1 MTQIYEGSLS
11 AKGLRFAIVVSRYNE
26 FITERLLA
34 AAIDALLE
42 KGALDQ
48 DIIVHRVPGSFEI
61 PQVARWIAA
70 QESFDAIVCLGA
82 LIRGKTMHF
91 QLISE
96 ECARGIQ
103 QVAAEFSIPVT
114 FGVITAET
122 NEQAVERAGEKSENK
137 GWEAALAAIEMANLY
152 RKLQLDDET

>member
-1 MTQIYEGSLS
+1 MTQIHEGNLS
-11 AKGLRFAIVVSRYNE
+11 AKGLRFGIVVSRYNE

-34 AAIDALLE
+34 AALDALLE
-42 KGALDQ
+42 KGALDK
-48 DIIVHRVPGSFEI
+48 DIAVHRVPGSFEI
-61 PQVARWIAA
+61 PQVARLIAA
-70 QESFDAIVCLGA
+70 QKSCDAIICLGA

-103 QVAAEFSIPVT
+103 QVGAEFSIPVA
-114 FGVITAET
+114 FGVITADT

-137 GWEAALAAIEMANLY
+137 GWE
-152 RKLQLDDET
+152 